1 MAELRENVIEWIDGM
16 DTVSVTFTQRKYINK
31 IKKLAQ
37 KHDEV
42 DIVKENEDGTLF
54 AHVPLSYIKISAP
67 RFMSEEQRRQAGERL
82 RTIKEKEI

>member
-16 DTVSVTFTQRKYINK
+16 DTVSVTVTQRKYINK

-67 RFMSEEQRRQAGERL
+67 RQMSEEQRIQAGERL
-82 RTIKEKEI
+82 KVLRENGV